1 MKMQTEERIFLAQ
14 IRKLKKLLLDNYAGT
29 YSTIFRV
36 R

>member
-14 IRKLKKLLLDNYAGT
+14 TRKLKKLLLDNYTGT